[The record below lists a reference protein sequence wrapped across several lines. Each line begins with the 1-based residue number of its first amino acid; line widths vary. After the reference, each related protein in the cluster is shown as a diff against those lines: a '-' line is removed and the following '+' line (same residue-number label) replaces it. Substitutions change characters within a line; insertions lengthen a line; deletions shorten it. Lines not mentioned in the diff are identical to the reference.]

1 MNFWGHLSTINHHK
15 WLVMKHCFRVG
26 LYKQGLLHDLSKYA
40 PVEFYAGM
48 KYYQGNCSPNEGER
62 KEKGYSGAWLH
73 HKGRNKHHMEYWLDY
88 SKENQGKLSGVEM
101 PIPYLAEMIC
111 DRVAASK
118 TYLKDQYTNAAPWEY
133 YQKNKSHYLIHPK
146 TQELLEQLLQ
156 MLQQQG
162 EEKTFAYLR
171 KLVKESKK

>member
-1 MNFWGHLSTINHHK
+1 
-15 WLVMKHCFRVG
+15 
-26 LYKQGLLHDLSKYA
+26 
-40 PVEFYAGM
+40 
-48 KYYQGNCSPNEGER
+48 
-62 KEKGYSGAWLH
+62 
-73 HKGRNKHHMEYWLDY
+73 MEYWLDY